1 MAKIRSIGAHEGE
14 TVEEAVLDSGAAR
27 ISVMNY
33 GCVIRDWR
41 VPAQGREVPCVL
53 GFEKFAPYPEH
64 SKSFGIIAGR
74 VANRT
79 ANGRF
84 SLEGRTYELPVNN
97 GPNHLH
103 GGPVGLGK
111 RIWEMASD
119 GNDAVLLRYSSP
131 DGEMGYPGAVEFE
144 VRFALDGARLLIEM
158 AGDPD
163 RPTPINLA
171 QHNYYN
177 LNGRG
182 DILGHRLRVA
192 ASRYTP
198 VDEVQIP
205 SGALDP
211 VKGTQLDYR
220 SEARIGDVDADRVG
234 ADHNLVLDE
243 GRDPA
248 APAAELASDETGLRL
263 RMWTDQPGIQLFT
276 AKPMQIGVPGLDGE
290 TYGPF
295 GGVCLEAQHFPDSLN
310 HPEFPSIIA
319 TPDAPYRQRLEVEIA
334 PES

>member
-1 MAKIRSIGAHEGE
+1 MTTIRSIGAHEGA

-27 ISVMNY
+27 IAIMNY

-41 VPAQGREVPCVL
+41 VPAQSREVPCVL
-53 GFEKFAPYPEH
+53 GFERFAPYPKH

-84 SLEGRTYELPVNN
+84 TLDGRTWNLPTNN

-103 GGPVGLGK
+103 GGPEGLGK
-111 RIWEMASD
+111 RVWEMAGD
-119 GNDAVLLRYSSP
+119 GPNAVILRYSSP
-131 DGEMGYPGAVEFE
+131 DGEMGYPGNVEFE
-144 VRFALDGARLLIEM
+144 VRFALDGARLTIDM

-177 LNGRG
+177 LDGRG
-182 DILGHRLRVA
+182 DILQHRLRIA

-198 VDEVQIP
+198 VDDTLIP
-205 SGALDP
+205 TGTFAD
-211 VKGTQLDYR
+211 VAGTQLDFR
-220 SEARIGDVDADRVG
+220 SETRIGEADPQRQG
-234 ADHNLVLDE
+234 ADHNLVLDP
-243 GRDPA
+243 GREQS
-248 APAAELASDETGLRL
+248 APAAELASDETGLQLRL
-263 RMWTDQPGIQLFT
+263 WTDQPGIQLFT
-276 AKPMQIGVPGLDGE
+276 AQPMQIGVPGHEGE

-310 HPEFPSIIA
+310 RPDWPSIIA
-319 TPDAPYRQRLEVEIA
+319 TPDAPYRQRLELEIA
-334 PES
+334 PE